1 MRVRAALA
9 LGAVALL
16 SACSGQPSA
25 ESEAPKAP
33 EQSSATGTLKAVIFE
48 NDKPL
53 VQANG
58 DSVEGLAIE
67 VLNQIRGEAGLSEVS
82 YTRATSVDDGLE
94 SVSSGKADIA
104 CGVPFTWE
112 RAKTFSYSLPF
123 AIGGTRL
130 LAAAGIDGTPE
141 SLDGIKVAVVEDSAA
156 AKVLGNVVPEAELTP
171 FKTPAEALAALN
183 DNTVQALGGG
193 SLWLAAN
200 KGDSNTMLVPVRP
213 YGRSGIGC
221 IVKQDNGKLLASAN
235 LAIGQMMQAY
245 VDGDAGSREEINRWI
260 GPDSSVKLSEATIS
274 GLYSMMLASTAE
286 ISTNVK
292 APDELVEDIEVDT
305 TSDDK
310 TAN

>member
-130 LAAAGIDGTPE
+130 LAAAGVDGTPE

-156 AKVLGNVVPEAELTP
+156 AKILGNVVPEAELTP

-274 GLYSMMLASTAE
+274 GLYSMLLASTAE

>member
-1 MRVRAALA
+1 MPVRAALA

-82 YTRATSVDDGLE
+82 YTRATSVDDALE

-123 AIGGTRL
+123 AIGGTRV
-130 LAAAGIDGTPE
+130 LAAAGVDGTPE
-141 SLDGIKVAVVEDSAA
+141 SLEGIKVAVVEDSAA

-274 GLYSMMLASTAE
+274 GLYSMMLGSTAE

>member
-82 YTRATSVDDGLE
+82 YTRATSVDEGLE

-130 LAAAGIDGTPE
+130 LAAAGVDGTPE

-156 AKVLGNVVPEAELTP
+156 AKILGNVVPEAELTP

-274 GLYSMMLASTAE
+274 GLYSMMLGSTAE

>member
-82 YTRATSVDDGLE
+82 YTRATSVDEGLE

-130 LAAAGIDGTPE
+130 LAAAGVDGTPE

-156 AKVLGNVVPEAELTP
+156 AKVLGSVVPEAELTP
-171 FKTPAEALAALN
+171 FKTPSEALAALN

-200 KGDSNTMLVPVRP
+200 KGETNKMLVPVRP
-213 YGRSGIGC
+213 YGRSGISC

-274 GLYSMMLASTAE
+274 GLYRVMLASTAE

-292 APDELVEDIEVDT
+292 APDEVVEEVEVET
-305 TSDDK
+305 TTEA
-310 TAN
+310 TAAE

>member
-1 MRVRAALA
+1 MPVRAALA

-141 SLDGIKVAVVEDSAA
+141 SLEGIKVAVVEDSAA

-274 GLYSMMLASTAE
+274 GLYSMMLGSTAE

>member
-141 SLDGIKVAVVEDSAA
+141 SLEGIKVAVVEDSAA

-274 GLYSMMLASTAE
+274 GLYSMMLGSTAE

>member
-82 YTRATSVDDGLE
+82 YTRATSVDEGLE

-130 LAAAGIDGTPE
+130 LAAAGVDGTPE

-156 AKVLGNVVPEAELTP
+156 AKILGNVVPEAELTP

-274 GLYSMMLASTAE
+274 GLYSMLLASTAE

>member
-123 AIGGTRL
+123 AIGGTRV
-130 LAAAGIDGTPE
+130 LAAAGVDGTPD
-141 SLDGIKVAVVEDSAA
+141 SLKAIKVGVVENSAA
-156 AKVLGNVVPEAELTP
+156 ANVLGSVAPEAELTP
-171 FKTPAEALAALN
+171 FKTPSEAVAALK

-213 YGRSGIGC
+213 YGRSGISC

-274 GLYSMMLASTAE
+274 GLYSMMLGSTAE

>member
-82 YTRATSVDDGLE
+82 YTRATSVDEGLE

>member
-82 YTRATSVDDGLE
+82 YTRATSVDEGLE

-141 SLDGIKVAVVEDSAA
+141 SLEGIKVAVVEDSAA

>member
-1 MRVRAALA
+1 MELRAVLA
-9 LGAVALL
+9 FGAIALL
-16 SACSGQPSA
+16 SACTGQPSA
-25 ESEAPKAP
+25 ESEATKTT
-33 EQSSATGTLKAVIFE
+33 EQSPAAATLKAVIFE
-48 NDKPL
+48 DDKPL

-58 DSVEGLAIE
+58 GSVEGLAIE
-67 VLNQIRGEAGLSEVS
+67 VLNQIRGEAGLSDVS
-82 YTRATSVDDGLE
+82 YVRATSVDDGLD
-94 SVSSGKADIA
+94 SISSGKADIA

-123 AIGGTRL
+123 AIGGTRV
-130 LAAAGIDGTPE
+130 LAAAGVDGTPD
-141 SLDGIKVAVVEDSAA
+141 SLKAIKVGVVENSAA
-156 AKVLGNVVPEAELTP
+156 AKVLGSVVPEAELTP
-171 FKTPAEALAALN
+171 FKTPSEAVAALK

-213 YGRSGIGC
+213 YGRSGISC

-260 GPDSSVKLSEATIS
+260 GPDSSVKLSEDTIS
-274 GLYSMMLASTAE
+274 ALYRVMLASTAE

-292 APDELVEDIEVDT
+292 SPDEVVEDIDMET
-305 TSDDK
+305 TNETQK
-310 TAN
+310 AE

>member
-82 YTRATSVDDGLE
+82 YTRATSVDEGLE

-274 GLYSMMLASTAE
+274 GLYSMMLGSTAE

>member
-67 VLNQIRGEAGLSEVS
+67 VLNQIRGEAGLSDVS

-94 SVSSGKADIA
+94 SISSGKADIA

-130 LAAAGIDGTPE
+130 LAAAGVDGTPE
-141 SLDGIKVAVVEDSAA
+141 SLEGIKVAVVEDSAA

-274 GLYSMMLASTAE
+274 GLYSMMLGSTAE

>member
-274 GLYSMMLASTAE
+274 GLYSMMLGSTAE

>member
-130 LAAAGIDGTPE
+130 LAAAGVDGTPE
-141 SLDGIKVAVVEDSAA
+141 SLEGIKVAVVEDSAA

-274 GLYSMMLASTAE
+274 GLYSMMLGSTAE

>member
-67 VLNQIRGEAGLSEVS
+67 VLNQIRGEAGLSDVS
-82 YTRATSVDDGLE
+82 YVRATSVDDGLD
-94 SVSSGKADIA
+94 SISSGKADIA

-141 SLDGIKVAVVEDSAA
+141 SLEGIKVAVVEDSAA

-274 GLYSMMLASTAE
+274 GLYSMMLGSTAE

>member
-82 YTRATSVDDGLE
+82 YTRATSVDEGLE

-141 SLDGIKVAVVEDSAA
+141 SLEGIKVAVVEDSAA

-274 GLYSMMLASTAE
+274 GLYSMMLGSTAE

>member
-1 MRVRAALA
+1 MSVRAALA

-130 LAAAGIDGTPE
+130 LAAAGVDGTPE
-141 SLDGIKVAVVEDSAA
+141 SLEGIKVAVVEDSAA

-274 GLYSMMLASTAE
+274 GLYSMMLGSTAE

>member
-82 YTRATSVDDGLE
+82 YTRATSVDEGLE

-130 LAAAGIDGTPE
+130 LAAAGVDGTPE
-141 SLDGIKVAVVEDSAA
+141 SLEGIKVAVVEDSAA

-200 KGDSNTMLVPVRP
+200 KGDSNTVLVPVRP

-274 GLYSMMLASTAE
+274 GLYSMMLGSTAE

>member
-1 MRVRAALA
+1 MPVRAALA

-82 YTRATSVDDGLE
+82 YTRATSVDDGLG

-130 LAAAGIDGTPE
+130 LAAAGVDGTPE
-141 SLDGIKVAVVEDSAA
+141 SLEGIKVAVVEDSAA

-274 GLYSMMLASTAE
+274 GLYSMMLGSTAE

>member
-1 MRVRAALA
+1 MPVRAALA

-16 SACSGQPSA
+16 PACSGQPSA

-130 LAAAGIDGTPE
+130 LAAAGVDGTPE
-141 SLDGIKVAVVEDSAA
+141 SLEGIKVAVVEDSAA

-274 GLYSMMLASTAE
+274 GLYSMMLGSTAE

>member
-94 SVSSGKADIA
+94 SVRSGKADIA

-141 SLDGIKVAVVEDSAA
+141 SLEGIKVAVVEDSAA

-274 GLYSMMLASTAE
+274 GLYSMMLGSTAE

>member
-1 MRVRAALA
+1 MPVRAALA

-67 VLNQIRGEAGLSEVS
+67 VLNQIRGEAGLSDVS
-82 YTRATSVDDGLE
+82 YVRATSVDDGLD
-94 SVSSGKADIA
+94 SISSGKADIA

-130 LAAAGIDGTPE
+130 LAAAGVDGTPE
-141 SLDGIKVAVVEDSAA
+141 SLEGIKVAVVEDSAA

-274 GLYSMMLASTAE
+274 GLYSMMLGSTAE

>member
-1 MRVRAALA
+1 MRVRAVLA
-9 LGAVALL
+9 LGAMALL
-16 SACSGQPSA
+16 SACAVQPSA

-67 VLNQIRGEAGLSEVS
+67 VLNQIRGEAGLSDVS

-94 SVSSGKADIA
+94 SISSGKADIA

-141 SLDGIKVAVVEDSAA
+141 SLEGIKVAVVEDSAA
-156 AKVLGNVVPEAELTP
+156 AKVLGSVVPEAELTP
-171 FKTPAEALAALN
+171 FKTPSEALAALN

-200 KGDSNTMLVPVRP
+200 KGETNKMLVPVRP
-213 YGRSGIGC
+213 YGRSGISC

-274 GLYSMMLASTAE
+274 GLYRVMLASTAE

-292 APDELVEDIEVDT
+292 APDEVVEEVEVET
-305 TSDDK
+305 TTEA
-310 TAN
+310 TAAE

>member
-130 LAAAGIDGTPE
+130 LAAAGVDGTPE

-274 GLYSMMLASTAE
+274 GLYSMMLGSTAE

>member
-1 MRVRAALA
+1 MPVRAALA

-130 LAAAGIDGTPE
+130 LAAAGVDGTPE
-141 SLDGIKVAVVEDSAA
+141 SLEGIKVAVVEDSAA

-274 GLYSMMLASTAE
+274 GLYSMMLGSTAE

>member
-1 MRVRAALA
+1 MPVRAALA
-9 LGAVALL
+9 LGALALL

-130 LAAAGIDGTPE
+130 LAAAGVDGTPE
-141 SLDGIKVAVVEDSAA
+141 SLEGIKVAVVEDSAA

-274 GLYSMMLASTAE
+274 GLYSMMLGSTAE

>member
-1 MRVRAALA
+1 MRVRAVLA
-9 LGAVALL
+9 LGAMALL
-16 SACSGQPSA
+16 SACTGQPSA
-25 ESEAPKAP
+25 ESEAPKSP

-48 NDKPL
+48 DDKPL

-141 SLDGIKVAVVEDSAA
+141 SLEGIKVAVVEDSAA

-274 GLYSMMLASTAE
+274 GLYSMMLGSTAE

>member
-1 MRVRAALA
+1 MPVRAALA

-130 LAAAGIDGTPE
+130 LAAAGVDGTPE
-141 SLDGIKVAVVEDSAA
+141 SLEGIKVAVVEASAA

-274 GLYSMMLASTAE
+274 GLYSMMLGSTAE

>member
-1 MRVRAALA
+1 MQLRAVLA
-9 LGAVALL
+9 LGAITLL
-16 SACSGQPSA
+16 SACTGQPPA
-25 ESEAPKAP
+25 EPEATKTT
-33 EQSSATGTLKAVIFE
+33 EQSSAAGTLKAVIFE
-48 NDKPL
+48 DDKPL

-141 SLDGIKVAVVEDSAA
+141 SLEGIKVAVVEDSAA

-213 YGRSGIGC
+213 
-221 IVKQDNGKLLASAN
+221 
-235 LAIGQMMQAY
+235 
-245 VDGDAGSREEINRWI
+245 
-260 GPDSSVKLSEATIS
+260 
-274 GLYSMMLASTAE
+274 
-286 ISTNVK
+286 
-292 APDELVEDIEVDT
+292 
-305 TSDDK
+305 
-310 TAN
+310 